1 MQRTWK
7 NKLGRALLVAI
18 LVALVVV
25 FLYPLIFMALNSM
38 KDKIEYYSN
47 AFALPSAPTL
57 DNYIALFNKFGI
69 GRYLGNTLII
79 SAGSLVLTLVCALFA
94 SYAFARMKFRG
105 KSPAYLFI
113 ICTMFL
119 PAQVIMIPLYVM
131 YAKMGLINT
140 YTGVILATT
149 PAMLPNTILLLR
161 SNFITID
168 KEIFEA
174 AKLDGAGYFQIV
186 KNILI
191 PLGKPAIAISS
202 IFNFLVVCNDL
213 FRPMILLQAADKRT
227 LTVALAALSSQK
239 FGDPT
244 YLFAG
249 LTISALVPLI
259 VYLIFSKSIV
269 KGLTV
274 GSIK

>member
-47 AFALPSAPTL
+47 AFALPLAPTL

-119 PAQVIMIPLYVM
+119 PRAGHHDPALCHVRENGAYQYLY
-131 YAKMGLINT
+131 G
-140 YTGVILATT
+140 
-149 PAMLPNTILLLR
+149 
-161 SNFITID
+161 
-168 KEIFEA
+168 
-174 AKLDGAGYFQIV
+174 
-186 KNILI
+186 
-191 PLGKPAIAISS
+191 
-202 IFNFLVVCNDL
+202 
-213 FRPMILLQAADKRT
+213 
-227 LTVALAALSSQK
+227 
-239 FGDPT
+239 GDPRDD
-244 YLFAG
+244 
-249 LTISALVPLI
+249 
-259 VYLIFSKSIV
+259 
-269 KGLTV
+269 
-274 GSIK
+274 GSHASQHDPAAAE